1 MKKLFARL
9 LLLLAAVL
17 PALAQQQP
25 PPRLLSP
32 EVHPDHSVTF
42 RFRAPNA
49 KAVVLTREGHSIPMQ
64 KDEQGVWSVTTAPLE
79 PDFYGY
85 TFVADGVALTDPP
98 THCGSPTCSTR
109 R

>member
-1 MKKLFARL
+1 MKNPSAKL

-17 PALAQQQP
+17 PALAQHQP

-42 RFRAPNA
+42 RFPAPNA
-49 KAVVLTREGHSIPMQ
+49 KAVVLTREGQSLPMQ

-85 TFVADGVALTDPP
+85 SFVSDGVALTDPSNP
-98 THCGSPTCSTR
+98 ARKP
-109 R
+109 